1 MIKGEKRELWDAMQ
15 DKGVA
20 FFKPHV
26 TLSPCFHARTHTDIQ
41 KQNGPQCLTGKR
53 CMYIKL
59 VFNQSNRNI
68 SPSLE
73 KKKKNMDK
81 RRSKGEKKVKY
92 MWEEK
97 NSTLFHEKM
106 HSEHQH
112 FICKRKSAI
121 SQVKKKNKCKEVPS
135 LLRVKRGKERKVPSM
150 RRCASATTKQTK
162 KNVVLLHG
170 A

>member
-26 TLSPCFHARTHTDIQ
+26 TLSPCFHARTHTHIQ

-73 KKKKNMDK
+73 KKKNTWTKEEA
-81 RRSKGEKKVKY
+81 KGKKKVKY

-112 FICKRKSAI
+112 FICKTKSAI
-121 SQVKKKNKCKEVPS
+121 SQVKKKINAKKCLVCFESKEGKKKKYRPWDVVRLPQRNKQ
-135 LLRVKRGKERKVPSM
+135 RK
-150 RRCASATTKQTK
+150 T
-162 KNVVLLHG
+162 
-170 A
+170 